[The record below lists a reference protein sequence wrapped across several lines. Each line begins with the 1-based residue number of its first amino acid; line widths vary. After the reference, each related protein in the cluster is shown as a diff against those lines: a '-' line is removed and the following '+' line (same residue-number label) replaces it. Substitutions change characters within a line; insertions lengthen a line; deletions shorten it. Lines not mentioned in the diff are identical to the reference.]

1 MQGVN
6 DLNSEKKDKLKVE
19 GRASSDSPSNTRI
32 ITHTQPEVQYSFRAA
47 KDAPLPLFAGKPLPQ
62 RLSQTFETLA
72 SSFPEAPIGLGI
84 SERPIS
90 EYDSAPEI
98 STAVRASRVP
108 LGERTMQTT
117 IPKIAVPVTR
127 EPWRGASG
135 MTEQLT
141 PISDAQTPA
150 NPARISPE
158 KGSYFHP
165 RRVESLTSTEPDASD
180 RTIETPDLVARLQA
194 HKLGN
199 QGGLAVP
206 EIRTW
211 RSASTGNPEIHIETL
226 PSIVQKKEHN
236 SPKSVTRWNWAAKG
250 AVDRPPGTPES
261 TLSSSGTWPH
271 SRLSEIRSNPTMRE
285 VAAAQAT
292 AAKSGAKP
300 SKLAPIP
307 QSPILNRKRPIPRDR
322 DVPEKTAAE
331 ARAEAEARMREMTP
345 PQSDAGD
352 ASLETSDV
360 ETPRA
365 LPYAQDNYTRDNSPA
380 PPSIHIPK
388 LRNRS
393 PPRDRAA
400 VLQTELDNITSR
412 RRTLERLIRNIT
424 EFAPRNP
431 MIRDLATR
439 REEAERLKLVERELA
454 ETRRREHDVGLKLV
468 KAWQKRGF
476 TDGEQFWVRRV
487 TK

>member
-1 MQGVN
+1 M
-6 DLNSEKKDKLKVE
+6 
-19 GRASSDSPSNTRI
+19 
-32 ITHTQPEVQYSFRAA
+32 
-47 KDAPLPLFAGKPLPQ
+47 FAGKPLPQ

-72 SSFPEAPIGLGI
+72 STFPEAPIGLGI

-98 STAVRASRVP
+98 NTAVRASRVP
-108 LGERTMQTT
+108 LGERTMQTN
-117 IPKIAVPVTR
+117 ISKPAAPALR

-135 MTEQLT
+135 ITEQLT
-141 PISDAQTPA
+141 PITDTQTPA
-150 NPARISPE
+150 VTKVSPE
-158 KGSYFHP
+158 KSGYFHP

-199 QGGLAVP
+199 PGLAVP

-271 SRLSEIRSNPTMRE
+271 SRLSEVRSNPTMRE
-285 VAAAQAT
+285 VAAAQAISR
-292 AAKSGAKP
+292 SGAKP
-300 SKLAPIP
+300 ATLAPIA
-307 QSPILNRKRPIPRDR
+307 QSSILNRKRPIPRDR
-322 DVPEKTAAE
+322 DIPEKPEAE
-331 ARAEAEARMREMTP
+331 KRAEAEARLHEMTP
-345 PQSDAGD
+345 PQSEVGD
-352 ASLETSDV
+352 TLLEESGV
-360 ETPRA
+360 ETPRGVA
-365 LPYAQDNYTRDNSPA
+365 NPQDEFTRENSPA

-393 PPRDRAA
+393 PPRDRAV

-454 ETRRREHDVGLKLV
+454 ETRRREHEVGLNLV
-468 KAWQKRGF
+468 KAWQKRGY